1 MAAGKQNNM
10 AAGNEIRV
18 LLFEGPDKVGKTTI
32 IKALNRA
39 TDYAYLC
46 VDRSLGSA
54 WVYDQISG
62 RRDRV
67 DTLQR
72 AEQELSTLQHIKFI
86 NILLTCKVDELRKR
100 ISAKDEFPDL
110 RLARLT
116 DALQAYEEYAHST
129 KLPTITV
136 DTTNLS
142 VPQTVTKIVK
152 ELEKL

>member
-1 MAAGKQNNM
+1 MGVRKQNNM
-10 AAGNEIRV
+10 AVSNAIRM

-32 IKALNRA
+32 IQALNRA

-54 WVYDQISG
+54 WVYDHISG

-67 DTLQR
+67 EALQQ
-72 AEQELSTLQHIKFI
+72 AEQELSTLGHIKFI
-86 NILLTCKVDELRKR
+86 NILLTCKADELRKR
-100 ISAKDEFPDL
+100 ISAEDEFPDL

-116 DALQAYEEYAHST
+116 DALQSYEEYARST

-142 VPQTVTKIVK
+142 VPQTVTKIVV
-152 ELEKL
+152 ELEKI